1 MSDLANTIESK
12 TAVEALDPT
21 REPEPSD
28 LTGLGTHFR
37 STFDHPALKKDAPNI
52 PHSGIAPA
60 PPSAQ
65 QKLKNTNS
73 NMSTAELQKAAEEGD
88 PNGLNKK

>member
-1 MSDLANTIESK
+1 MSDLTNTIESK

-37 STFDHPALKKDAPNI
+37 STFDPALKKDAPNI
-52 PHSGIAPA
+52 PRSALAPA
-60 PPSAQ
+60 PPSAK

-88 PNGLNKK
+88 PNGLNKQ